1 MEGVMKL
8 EELTITDL
16 NAIVSHC
23 SDREID
29 LMEDHGDLTDDQAS
43 EEFDYWYKV
52 KDLCKVELDKRIKA
66 LSL

>member
-1 MEGVMKL
+1 MKL

-29 LMEDHGDLTDDQAS
+29 LMEDQGDMTDDEAS
-43 EEFDYWYKV
+43 EEFDYWHNIKA
-52 KDLCKVELDKRIKA
+52 LSKVELDKRIKA
-66 LSL
+66 LDL